1 MSELTEP
8 PAKKVC
14 PSDNRKHP
22 PTRRGI
28 IVDVM
33 VESADKFVDFMGK
46 AAKAKEYFR
55 FPDKDGKIM
64 HLSVDVDGV
73 ALYVEELGNN
83 MDTGAISTPHARLH
97 LNTDDPAGVGAKLVE
112 HGAKELTKMAEQFWG
127 ATFGVYQ
134 DPFGQIWSVSNS
146 TNTIEDVPKELAR
159 KIVPFVSV
167 RDCSAYMTFLT
178 DALGA
183 EVVYPPAKDPT
194 GKIMCAEM
202 KINGGI
208 IMLGDHCGEDASK
221 TEASMTISYEVG
233 KDEAGPLAKSFKDN
247 GGEVLEEVSMQF
259 WGQVWGRCKDPFG
272 QPWGLCE
279 VQTGPTTS
287 NEDMAKDMEIGAK
300 YDWRYTWAVEDMPTV
315 YCYGAMST
323 IEATG
328 PAISEETNKTLPA
341 AFAGAAAAGLA
352 MAGPPASAYYTW
364 DPSPGGTTKFT
375 CGPSVAG
382 GGASAL
388 MKDVDG
394 DDNGLG
400 VRTAGGCKCVTTL
413 HTGPYDELMK
423 CYKATFEWVET
434 KGYESRMPVFELY
447 ENDPKDT
454 PPEKLKTKLDEKVR
468 HPRNNGREDRDT
480 GVCNSSSGFMK

>member
-1 MSELTEP
+1 Q
-8 PAKKVC
+8 
-14 PSDNRKHP
+14 
-22 PTRRGI
+22 
-28 IVDVM
+28 
-33 VESADKFVDFMGK
+33 
-46 AAKAKEYFR
+46 EYFR
-55 FPDKDGKIM
+55 FPDEDGKIM
-64 HLSVDVDGV
+64 HLAIDIGGV
-73 ALYVEELGNN
+73 ALYVEEVGNK
-83 MDTGAISTPHARLH
+83 MDTGAISTPHGRLH

-159 KIVPFVSV
+159 KIIPFVSV

-183 EVVYPPAKDPT
+183 EVLYPPAKDPT

-208 IMLGDHCGEDASK
+208 IMLGDHCSKDASK
-221 TEASMTISYEVG
+221 TEASMTISHEVG

-279 VQTGPTTS
+279 VQEGPAPS
-287 NEDMAKDMEIGAK
+287 NEDIAKDMEIGAK
-300 YDWRYTWAVEDMPTV
+300 YDWRYTWVVEDMPTV

-323 IEATG
+323 CEATG
-328 PAISEETNKTLPA
+328 PAISEETKKTLPA

-364 DPSPGGTTKFT
+364 DSSPGGTTKFT

-413 HTGPYDELMK
+413 HTGPYDELKK
-423 CYKATFEWVET
+423 CYEATFEWVEA

-454 PPEKLKTKLDEKVR
+454 PPEKLKTK
-468 HPRNNGREDRDT
+468 
-480 GVCNSSSGFMK
+480 VCIPIVAKGTPKA

>member
-1 MSELTEP
+1 MSAMTESAT
-8 PAKKVC
+8 PAC
-14 PSDNRKHP
+14 PSDGRKHP

-28 IVDVM
+28 IVNVM

-46 AAKAKEYFR
+46 TTKAKEYFR
-55 FPDKDGKIM
+55 FPDEDGKIM
-64 HLSVDVDGV
+64 HLAIDVGGV
-73 ALYVEELGNN
+73 ALYVEELGNK

-97 LNTDDPAGVGAKLVE
+97 LNTDDPIGVGAKLVE

-159 KIVPFVSV
+159 KVIPFILV
-167 RDCSAYMTFLT
+167 RDCPAYMTFLT

-183 EVVYPPAKDPT
+183 EAVSPPDKAPT
-194 GKIMCAEM
+194 GKIMCAQM

-208 IMLGDHCGEDASK
+208 IMVADQCDEDSA
-221 TEASMTISYEVG
+221 EAAMTISYEIG
-233 KDEAGPLAKSFKDN
+233 KDEAAPLAKSFTDN
-247 GGEVLEEVSMQF
+247 GGEVLQPVSMQF

-279 VQTGPTTS
+279 VQEGPAPS
-287 NEDMAKDMEIGAK
+287 KEDMAKDMEMGAK
-300 YDWRYTWAVEDMPTV
+300 YDWRYTWVVEDMPTV

-323 IEATG
+323 SAANT
-328 PAISEETNKTLPA
+328 PAISEETKKTLPA

-352 MAGPPASAYYTW
+352 MAAPPASAYYTW

-388 MKDVDG
+388 MKDVNG

-413 HTGPYDELMK
+413 HTGPYDELKK
-423 CYKATFEWVET
+423 CYEATFEWVEA

-454 PPEKLKTKLDEKVR
+454 PPEKLKTK
-468 HPRNNGREDRDT
+468 
-480 GVCNSSSGFMK
+480 VCIPIVAKGTPKA